1 MSRKKN
7 KPNKNAAEV
16 SPAGI
21 PTGTTEVIV
30 GAGATAVAA
39 TAVAPAAEPVQTSAD
54 NTGEVEK
61 TVASEPVAPAD
72 EATTAPAA
80 DVAAATA
87 PADNE
92 PAATQEPA
100 KESVSTPA
108 QPAPQRQGG
117 FLNYLRSFF
126 ISDVGMAIHR

>member
-7 KPNKNAAEV
+7 KPSKNAAAV
-16 SPAGI
+16 APVGI
-21 PTGTTEVIV
+21 PSGTTEVIA
-30 GAGATAVAA
+30 GAGAAAAAV
-39 TAVAPAAEPVQTSAD
+39 AVAPAAEPVQTSAD

-61 TVASEPVAPAD
+61 TVASEPVAPED

-87 PADNE
+87 PADE
-92 PAATQEPA
+92 PTAQEPA
-100 KESVSTPA
+100 KESAPTPA

>member
-1 MSRKKN
+1 MSRKKS
-7 KPNKNAAEV
+7 KPSKNAAAV

-21 PTGTTEVIV
+21 PTGTTEVI
-30 GAGATAVAA
+30 AGAAAAA
-39 TAVAPAAEPVQTSAD
+39 TAAAVAPAAEPVQTSAD

-61 TVASEPVAPAD
+61 TVASNPVTPADEARTAPAVDVAESAAPAD
-72 EATTAPAA
+72 EPAA
-80 DVAAATA
+80 
-87 PADNE
+87 
-92 PAATQEPA
+92 QEPA
-100 KESVSTPA
+100 KESAPTPA

>member
-7 KPNKNAAEV
+7 KPNKNAAAV
-16 SPAGI
+16 APVGI
-21 PTGTTEVIV
+21 PTGTTEVIA
-30 GAGATAVAA
+30 GAGAAAVAA
-39 TAVAPAAEPVQTSAD
+39 AVAPAAEPVQTSAD

-61 TVASEPVAPAD
+61 TNASEPVAPAD

-80 DVAAATA
+80 DVAAVTA
-87 PADNE
+87 VPADE

-100 KESVSTPA
+100 KESAPTPA